1 MDGHGK
7 APLEYP
13 CKGAEKGDQMD
24 TDCRHAAQL
33 CSECQSFCQMHGII
47 QKELEVGQDAVCAQC
62 ALEKFE
68 CKIVQ
73 RQRVYY

>member
-33 CSECQSFCQMHGII
+33 
-47 QKELEVGQDAVCAQC
+47 
-62 ALEKFE
+62 
-68 CKIVQ
+68 IVQ
-73 RQRVYY
+73 RVSEFLSDAWDYSKGA